1 MVGEWAL
8 SVGAF
13 YGEQQLV
20 DFGQIIGWQSTFDV
34 QMGHNAQAIGVT
46 R

>member
-8 SVGAF
+8 SVGALDS
-13 YGEQQLV
+13 EQQLV
-20 DFGQIIGWQSTFDV
+20 NFGQIIGWQTTFDV